1 MSEINWRKYTT
12 PGAILG
18 ILFST
23 LVIVGLGLFSLQVG
37 KYVWQMAS
45 GAPNPFAKTQAEL
58 NLSNAL
64 ARGSL
69 DKTRSARIESAV
81 SNPMLGN
88 PDASLRLV
96 EFLDYECSSSK
107 QALSEVRAF
116 MTHHPDDVLLI
127 LRDYPL
133 ENDHPNALNAA
144 LAARCV
150 FNQGQAD
157 RFWAYH
163 DLLFKNQTQLSLF
176 DLRRYAEQVGADLSA
191 YDICLRL
198 RQTESV
204 VRQSLADGAAI
215 GVLGTPTFFF
225 NSFRIPGALDLAAFE
240 SVYQK
245 IQAGI

>member
-1 MSEINWRKYTT
+1 MSKINWRKYTT

-37 KYVWQMAS
+37 KNVWRIAS
-45 GAPNPFAKTQAEL
+45 GAPNPFAKTQLEL
-58 NLSNAL
+58 NVSSAL
-64 ARGSL
+64 VRGSL
-69 DKTRSARIESAV
+69 DKTSSARIESAAP
-81 SNPMLGN
+81 NPMLGN
-88 PDASLRLV
+88 PDAALRLV
-96 EFLDYECSSSK
+96 EFLDYECLSSK

-116 MTHHPDDVLLI
+116 IAHHPNDVLLI

-176 DLRRYAEQVGADLSA
+176 DLRRYAEQVGADVAA
-191 YDICLRL
+191 YDTCLRL

-225 NSFRIPGALDLAAFE
+225 NTFRIPGALDLAAFE
-240 SVYQK
+240 LIYQK
-245 IQAGI
+245 IQEGI